1 MSTISQPTT
10 FSDLYTDL
18 LNRMRES
25 TASSASS
32 TPLAKRYVNTA
43 LCDIHLNPGGAS
55 PNFPWAVRRGVLLT
69 HAPYQ
74 DGTVSI
80 AEATR
85 TTVTGASTLWNTAIT
100 GMGYNNV
107 RVGGKLKLGN
117 NEVYTVAT
125 VTSDTSLTID
135 SRYIEDDALSGA
147 SYTYFEDEYSLAS
160 DFGKMV
166 DARIFSHAYDIP
178 LIGPMEFRRK
188 FARNDTL
195 GPPRMATIYQLGFS
209 ASTAPQYRVVLGP
222 APDRV
227 YSVPYDYIT
236 TNLAVSSGGVEQT
249 GLVLDGDEPIL
260 PVRYRHALVL
270 HAAQQ
275 WYRDLKD
282 DTRSQEVK
290 AEYIDLVSRICN
302 DFGIGQQNR
311 PRIMPMGC
319 SGAGNRTY
327 GRYDVG
333 GRFDRM
339 E

>member
-1 MSTISQPTT
+1 MSTTSQPTT

-25 TASSASS
+25 TVASAS
-32 TPLAKRYVNTA
+32 TIPLAKRYINIA
-43 LCDIHLNPGGAS
+43 LHDSHLNPGGS
-55 PNFPWAVRRGVLLT
+55 TPNWPWAVRRAVLLT
-69 HAPYQ
+69 HAPYST
-74 DGTVSI
+74 GTVSI
-80 AEATR
+80 AAATR
-85 TTVTGASTLWNTAIT
+85 TTVTGASTLFNTAVT

-125 VTSDTSLTID
+125 VASDTSLTID
-135 SRYIEDDALSGA
+135 SRYIEEDALSGA
-147 SYTYFEDEYSLAS
+147 SYTYFEDEYALAT

-166 DARIFSHAYDIP
+166 DARIFSHDTDIP

-188 FARNDTL
+188 YARNDTF
-195 GPPRMATIYQLGFS
+195 GTPRMATIVQLGFN
-209 ASTAPQYRVVLGP
+209 ANTVAQYRVVLGP
-222 APDRV
+222 SPDRI
-227 YSVPYDYIT
+227 YSLPYQYIT
-236 TNLAVSSGGVEQT
+236 TNLAVSAAGVEQE
-249 GLVLDGDEPIL
+249 GLVEDTDEPIIPL
-260 PVRYRHALVL
+260 RYRHALVY
-270 HAAQQ
+270 HAAQN

-282 DTRSQEVK
+282 DTRSQEIK
-290 AEYIDLVSRICN
+290 AEYIDLIQRICN

-311 PRIMPMGC
+311 PIIKPMSCGN
-319 SGAGNRTY
+319 GGNRTF